1 MKHGPERPGAS
12 ANGFQSSVP
21 APATR
26 KGGGGRSVSSLQCSG
41 EEIPECRL
49 GTGLVMAVS
58 PRPTLAGFMQRAVRA
73 AVPEKQKAQLDIF
86 LLLEI

>member
-1 MKHGPERPGAS
+1 
-12 ANGFQSSVP
+12 
-21 APATR
+21 
-26 KGGGGRSVSSLQCSG
+26 
-41 EEIPECRL
+41 
-49 GTGLVMAVS
+49 MAVS